1 MGTNNS
7 EERTKTL
14 FDFRNR
20 IIRIFEKSDWTDLG
34 IITSCS
40 DIIEKDAR
48 LLRSLGWGDDDY
60 PERARIVIFKILERD
75 GQNEGRIEKFVRDKE
90 LDPLSSSNFSEY
102 EKVINSNLK
111 KSELFKIPDSSIKM
125 NQVAVMMPFSA
136 NLNPVIDKIR
146 SVCKN
151 HELTCLRADDIWE
164 NQTII
169 QDVFDLIYCS
179 HIIIADFTGKN
190 PNVFYEVG
198 IAHTLGKL
206 VIPLTQSI
214 SDVPF
219 DLNHHRVLHYHP
231 NSEGIEKM
239 GSELETRIKSVLNKR

>member
-1 MGTNNS
+1 MDVTIGN
-7 EERTKTL
+7 RL
-14 FDFRNR
+14 IALRNR
-20 IIRIFEKSDWTDLG
+20 IVNGFYVGHWEELGLLTDG
-34 IITSCS
+34 TDFI
-40 DIIEKDAR
+40 DHHPR
-48 LLRSLGWGDDDY
+48 LLRSLSFQDDDY
-60 PERARIVIFKILERD
+60 PGNALIVLRQIVEQNFRNLSIMESYVDRNFPEDSTYISAKPAERRITFSPNVFQLPD
-75 GQNEGRIEKFVRDKE
+75 GFVE
-90 LDPLSSSNFSEY
+90 LDL
-102 EKVINSNLK
+102 
-111 KSELFKIPDSSIKM
+111 
-125 NQVAVMMPFSA
+125 VAVMMPFSA